1 MSRNDIEKFIE
12 QYDKFDLLKRLSALH
27 FIPQNSHHSPATF
40 YYLNQVILNHDF
52 GKKKEIPSKKF
63 KELIIDHAK
72 SSFGHLDDPFEQA
85 FTEEISFFDGPHI
98 VFPGYLRGSK
108 YIIENLL
115 NAIFK
120 SGQFE
125 DTSFQQDVL
134 NHVRIVLSISDEL
147 AYRFNL
153 KRNLPVKEITEI
165 IIPQNINTIK
175 EYVCFNEEDL
185 LKLFEGQKN
194 LLSLF
199 KANYTFSHSDFE
211 FSDDPENDIQ
221 TIKPFFSFDG
231 LYIITES
238 GNLINSLRYR
248 ILQLANH
255 HEVLRDLC
263 SLFHNST
270 WSYVEQNLN
279 FLGARKLTPDLP
291 SPDIDLTFHEGVWG
305 FDIDKA
311 IYLATIEDH
320 LTDFE
325 DKETFGVWDSQHLLE
340 NISTRAEEVAE
351 FLSTSYEGI
360 NDVFIILVISSFGR
374 NSILMIPNIHSNY
387 SKTSLS
393 LNSYELKVLA
403 HIEGGK
409 ELALY
414 KYSLAKDELYKTTEV
429 ISFSLLDR
437 YNAFRSNGYTFYLSD
452 RARPNLLHIGI
463 GDGRYLINEYLSN
476 LDRHLIHHYDG
487 KHLTE
492 VIRLNGDARIPIYMD
507 PLYIQFSGKRAL
519 AVEDFR
525 FPIWIIENKKSDA
538 DLFRGRL
545 FADFIEMTAFW
556 IWQLTPVLKRYL
568 DLLFINHNSLS
579 IFIDFES
586 YESWNSMV
594 VEEDLSSSSVAEY
607 AISHR
612 EQRIFLNIQDSFQPK
627 SNRPDNLAERE
638 YISVLIDAFTDYL
651 SESGFKKEA
660 ISLQGKKEN
669 IIEVYAPLGPKKKI
683 ISLDSLDNFAVDS
696 TNLPPVRYVKKYD
709 ENVLL
714 DNLGLYLIN
723 ELNFEEGEHSGEE
736 AVEILNRSVSYF
748 YNELCER
755 LSKLSGTKTL
765 KHFISHYESIIQKR
779 ELRKIT
785 IPTQLACYSTE
796 SELTKQ
802 ISEETQNINKA
813 SLSCRF
819 IIEYLA
825 SQNPQND
832 HPLSKQFFDEIMAIA
847 SELINW
853 AFLSDLIHYQIVDMT
868 VSILPSLRLGVD
880 RSIIEQA
887 NKAFFPLQSIEHIEK
902 AKEKFT
908 KHWEGEA
915 DNSPKQT
922 NYKPSFVEEI
932 DEAHL
937 EEFGISVTDLSI
949 IYGDLLDLG
958 FKISNQPFKEIGK
971 KQLIDELLKSGDY
984 SKEKLITTLDFLSL
998 KQREN
1003 FLNPPKPYTK
1013 EDVFPWRYMR
1023 PLSYLR
1029 KPLIEIQNSETDT
1042 KIIWGNRHLKSS
1054 FDYLQEIV
1062 LSGRIHGKIQSKK
1075 FQHVMGKIHQEVG
1088 KSFNNLVY
1096 ERISSVSD
1104 SLVVEKEL
1112 RKIGSTR
1119 IGHPG
1124 NDLGD
1129 IDVLV
1134 IEPSKKNILV
1144 LECKDLAIARNPH
1157 EMANEIESLFRGK
1170 RENKSTV
1177 EKHLNRVNWLS
1188 KNRDLLFDTY
1198 NLKPKGNWQFYTYLI
1213 VDEEMFTPH
1222 LESSEIEV
1230 ITLSRFLKIINNYI

>member
-1 MSRNDIEKFIE
+1 MSRDEIEKFIE
-12 QYDKFDLLKRLSALH
+12 QYDKLDLLKRLSALH

-40 YYLNQVILNHDF
+40 YYLNQIILNREFDS
-52 GKKKEIPSKKF
+52 KKEIPVKKF
-63 KELIIDHAK
+63 KELLIDYAK
-72 SSFGHLDDPFEQA
+72 PSFGHLDDPFEQA
-85 FTEEISFFDGPHI
+85 FTEEVSFFDGPHI
-98 VFPGYLRGSK
+98 VFPGYLKGSK

-120 SGQFE
+120 SEQFE
-125 DTSFQQDVL
+125 NTSFQQDVL
-134 NHVRIVLSISDEL
+134 KHVRIVFSLSDEL

-165 IIPQNINTIK
+165 IIPQNLNTIK
-175 EYVCFNEEDL
+175 EYVCFSEEDL
-185 LKLFEGQKN
+185 LKLFQGQQN

-199 KANYTFSHSDFE
+199 QANYTFSHSDFE

-248 ILQLANH
+248 ILQLAAH
-255 HEVLRDLC
+255 HEVLKNLT
-263 SLFHNST
+263 SLFHNSI
-270 WSYVEQNLN
+270 WRNVKQNLR
-279 FLGARKLTPDLP
+279 FLDAKKLTPNLP
-291 SPDIDLTFHEGVWG
+291 STKNNLSFHEGVWG

-320 LTDFE
+320 LEDFE
-325 DKETFGVWDSQHLLE
+325 DKETFGAWDSQQLLE
-340 NISTRAEEVAE
+340 TISKRAEEVAE
-351 FLSTSYEGI
+351 ILSTNYDAV
-360 NDVFIILVISSFGR
+360 NDVFIVLVISSLGR
-374 NSILMIPNIHSNY
+374 NSILLIPNIHSDY
-387 SKTSLS
+387 SNTSLS
-393 LNSYELKVLA
+393 LNSYELKILA
-403 HIEGGK
+403 HIEAGK

-414 KYSLAKDELYKTTEV
+414 KYSLAKDELSKTTEV
-429 ISFSLLDR
+429 ISFSLLDK

-463 GDGRYLINEYLSN
+463 GDGRYLINEYLDN

-507 PLYIQFSGKRAL
+507 PLYIQFSGNRAL
-519 AVEDFR
+519 AVEGFR
-525 FPIWIIENKKSDA
+525 FPIWIIENKKSNSE
-538 DLFRGRL
+538 LLRGRL
-545 FADFIEMTAFW
+545 FAEFIEMTSFW
-556 IWQLTPVLKRYL
+556 IWQLTPVLKKFL

-579 IFIDFES
+579 ILIDFKN
-586 YESWNSMV
+586 YDSWNSMI
-594 VEEDLSSSSVAEY
+594 VEEDANDNCVAEHK
-607 AISHR
+607 IHLR
-612 EQRIFLNIQDSFQPK
+612 EQKIFINIHDAFQPK

-638 YISVLIDAFTDYL
+638 YVSILIDAFSDYL
-651 SESGFKKEA
+651 SESGFRKESK
-660 ISLQGKKEN
+660 SLQDKKEN
-669 IIEVYAPLGPKKKI
+669 IIEGYAPLGSKKKI
-683 ISLDSLDNFAVDS
+683 ISFDSLENFVVDS

-709 ENVLL
+709 ENIQL

-723 ELNFEEGEHSGEE
+723 ELNFEEGEYFGDE
-736 AVEILNRSVSYF
+736 AVKILNESVSYF
-748 YNELCER
+748 YNELCNR
-755 LSKLSGTKTL
+755 LSKLSGIKTL
-765 KHFISHYESIIQKR
+765 KHFISHYESIIQKK

-796 SELTKQ
+796 SELTEQVSK
-802 ISEETQNINKA
+802 ETQDINKA
-813 SLSCRF
+813 SISCRF
-819 IIEYLA
+819 IIEYIA

-832 HPLSKQFFDEIMAIA
+832 QPLSKQLFDELMAIA

-853 AFLSDLIHYQIVDMT
+853 AFLSDIIHYQIVDMK

-887 NKAFFPLQSIEHIEK
+887 NEAFFPLQSKEHIEK

-908 KHWEGEA
+908 KHWEE
-915 DNSPKQT
+915 DNNSTKHSS
-922 NYKPSFVEEI
+922 YKPSFVEEI

-937 EEFGISVTDLSI
+937 DEFGISVTDLSI
-949 IYGDLLDLG
+949 IYGDLIDLG
-958 FKISNQPFKEIGK
+958 FKISNQPYKKIEKEK
-971 KQLIDELLKSGDY
+971 LIDELLKSGDY
-984 SKEKLITTLDFLSL
+984 SKKNLITGLDFLSL
-998 KQREN
+998 KQRKN
-1003 FLNPPKPYTK
+1003 FLNPPNPFTK
-1013 EDVFPWRYMR
+1013 EDVYPWRYMR

-1029 KPLIEIQNSETDT
+1029 KPLIEIKNNENETT
-1042 KIIWGNRHLKSS
+1042 VLWGNRHLKSS

-1062 LSGRIHGKIQSKK
+1062 LSGRIHGKIQSEK
-1075 FQHVMGKIHQEVG
+1075 FQQIMGKIHHDVG
-1088 KSFNNLVY
+1088 KSFNNLVH
-1096 ERISSVSD
+1096 EKISSISD
-1104 SLVVEKEL
+1104 SLIVEKEL

-1134 IEPSKKNILV
+1134 IEPRKKNVLV

-1157 EMANEIESLFRGK
+1157 EMANEIESLFKGK
-1170 RENKSTV
+1170 GDNKSTV
-1177 EKHLNRVNWLS
+1177 EKHLNRVNWLR
-1188 KNRDLLFDTY
+1188 KNRDLLFEAY
-1198 NLKPKGNWQFYTYLI
+1198 NLKPRGNWQFYTYLI

-1222 LESSEIEV
+1222 LESSKIEV
-1230 ITLSRFLKIINNYI
+1230 ITLSRFLKVINNYI